1 MNGKRESSTP
11 AEMKAL
17 VARVERWRRLEG
29 GRGARVPEELWKL
42 AAEVARTQGV
52 YATARALRLNY
63 VRLQKRVGSTKA
75 TGGALRK
82 ARVKHANE
90 TQPAFIDLG
99 TAALGSG
106 HKMVIE
112 LEGRSGERLR
122 MDVTGGNSADVVGLA
137 QMFWSLRK

>member
-1 MNGKRESSTP
+1 MNGQQESRTP

-17 VARVERWRRLEG
+17 VARVENWRRLEG
-29 GRGARVPEELWKL
+29 GRGSRVPEKIWKL
-42 AAEVARTQGV
+42 AADVARTQGV

-63 VRLQKRVGSTKA
+63 ARLQKRVAPTKA

-82 ARVKHANE
+82 TRVKHASE
-90 TQPAFIDLG
+90 AQPAFIDLG
-99 TAALGSG
+99 TAALSSG

-122 MDVTGGNSADVVGLA
+122 IDVNGGNSVDVVGLA
-137 QMFWSLRK
+137 QMFWGLRR